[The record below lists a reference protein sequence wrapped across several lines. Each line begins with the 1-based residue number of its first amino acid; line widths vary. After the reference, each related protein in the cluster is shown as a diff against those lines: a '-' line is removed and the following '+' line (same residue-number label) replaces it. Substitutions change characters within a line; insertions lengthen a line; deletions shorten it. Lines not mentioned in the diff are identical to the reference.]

1 VFGGMAA
8 RVQRAAALERVLTG
22 RPWSAPADD
31 IDDWLAQDF
40 RPLSDHR
47 GGAAYR
53 LRAAAGL
60 VRRFQIETGSATVP
74 VRLEAL

>member
-1 VFGGMAA
+1 LA
-8 RVQRAAALERVLTG
+8 G
-22 RPWSAPADD
+22 RPWSAPAGD

-47 GGAAYR
+47 GSAAYR

-60 VRRFQIETGSATVP
+60 VRRFRLETGSPTVP
-74 VRLEAL
+74 IRLETL